1 LIMIEFLSP
10 AILAAVLRVSSSPIF
25 SARLAMASIR
35 TLCDVSG
42 STVNAARGR
51 AVVDHAAGTQ
61 EDTRRV

>member
-1 LIMIEFLSP
+1 MIEFLSP

-42 STVNAARGR
+42 STVNAAR
-51 AVVDHAAGTQ
+51 TQ